1 MENNN
6 KSKPCDH
13 SVHLRISSKLFEEIR
28 SLAIR
33 EERSVS
39 GMIKYI
45 LAQFLK
51 NKLQLS

>member
-6 KSKPCDH
+6 RKPCDH
-13 SVHLRISSKLFEEIR
+13 TIHLRISSSLFEKIK

-33 EERSVS
+33 EERTVS

-51 NKLQLS
+51 NKLQLQ